1 LNQIFSGAVTN
12 WKAVGGADAPI
23 TVYARDDKSGTYDT
37 FKSLVLKKDQALVA
51 SAERF
56 ESSEALRKM
65 VAADTHG
72 IGFVGLTFVQQVT
85 ALAISSGAAYVSP
98 TAFSI
103 ATEEYPLARRLYYY
117 TPATPENE
125 LTRDFIEFALSQE
138 GQQLVNETGF
148 VGQNLQVASSRKSAQ
163 RLNVSFRFTSGSA
176 NLDNKAQ
183 RDLERLARMMQQPE
197 NARRALLLYGY
208 CDNQGNPQANQFLS
222 QQRAQAV
229 ARLLKQRGLTPA
241 YVKGYGAANP
251 IASNAT
257 SEGRERNRRVDV
269 WLK

>member
-1 LNQIFSGAVTN
+1 
-12 WKAVGGADAPI
+12 
-23 TVYARDDKSGTYDT
+23 
-37 FKSLVLKKDQALVA
+37 
-51 SAERF
+51 
-56 ESSEALRKM
+56 
-65 VAADTHG
+65 
-72 IGFVGLTFVQQVT
+72 
-85 ALAISSGAAYVSP
+85 
-98 TAFSI
+98 
-103 ATEEYPLARRLYYY
+103 
-117 TPATPENE
+117 
-125 LTRDFIEFALSQE
+125 
-138 GQQLVNETGF
+138 
-148 VGQNLQVASSRKSAQ
+148 VASSRKSAQ